1 MTLICYEILKNG
13 GFTSG
18 GLNFDTKLRRQSI
31 DAEDLFLGHI
41 GGMDTCALGLKKA
54 TALLES
60 EALSSA
66 VEKRYADWNQDF
78 GHQVLNG
85 TMSLEDVANYARNNA
100 LDPKPVSGK
109 QEGLENLVNQILYK

>member
-1 MTLICYEILKNG
+1 MNELADQ
-13 GFTSG
+13 
-18 GLNFDTKLRRQSI
+18 FDI
-31 DAEDLFLGHI
+31 
-41 GGMDTCALGLKKA
+41 
-54 TALLES
+54 
-60 EALSSA
+60 
-66 VEKRYADWNQDF
+66 EKRYADWNQDF